1 MDLNEYI
8 DFIIVAEELDKL
20 GRYAEADNLV
30 RLAQFPSMNPQG
42 FGGFGNMGA
51 GNGNLFTP
59 QMQGAAI
66 GGALGNAAFKSP
78 VGTAIGTLVGSE
90 FGRKQGNDIQQR
102 NIPSEQKIQK
112 LKEELIKL
120 QAQPEPRNYVKM
132 QELQGQIT
140 TEEKILKDTQAL
152 RASNQPQPATQTG
165 AQTGLPAS
173 ASLDQLK
180 AYNAARDAKSF
191 DELQKSVANFTLA
204 EQALAFRF
212 WNLKSQQAATQTPGQ
227 PATQMQAG
235 QMPPAVNNILM
246 GMLYD
251 PKMTTPEAIWTKIST
266 TEQIPA
272 ELKRAAF
279 DEFLKLRSNQIYGAA
294 QAQAPV
300 ATQPQFTSEQETQIN
315 KLVDL
320 AIKQP
325 SGKKFNFIKNK
336 YLLRQFT
343 QPIYDEIIKR
353 LKERVEILQSMRQ
366 K

>member
-30 RLAQFPSMNPQG
+30 RLAQFPNMNPQG

-90 FGRKQGNDIQQR
+90 LGRKQGNDIQQR

-132 QELQGQIT
+132 QELQTQIT
-140 TEEKILKDTQAL
+140 TEEKILKDTQTL
-152 RASNQPQPATQTG
+152 RASNQPQTSPQT
-165 AQTGLPAS
+165 ANQTGLPAS
-173 ASLDQLK
+173 ASFNQDK
-180 AYNAARDAKSF
+180 IINAISSSKTF
-191 DELQKSVANFTLA
+191 PELEAAISKFTPA
-204 EQALAFRF
+204 EQNLAFRF
-212 WNLKSQQAATQTPGQ
+212 WNLRSQQAATQTPGQ
-227 PATQMQAG
+227 PAGQLQAT

-300 ATQPQFTSEQETQIN
+300 ATQPQFTPDQEIQISKVVN
-315 KLVDL
+315 VAMK
-320 AIKQP
+320 APPGQ
-325 SGKKFNFIKNK
+325 KFNYIKR
-336 YLLRQFT
+336 LRIDDKIT
-343 QPIYDEIIKR
+343 QPIYDEAIKR
-353 LKERVEILQSMRQ
+353 LKEKVTLLQSMRQ

>member
-8 DFIIVAEELDKL
+8 DFLIVAEELVKL
-20 GRYAEADNLV
+20 GRYAESDNLI
-30 RLAQFPSMNPQG
+30 RLAQFPTNMNPQG

-51 GNGNLFTP
+51 GNGNFFTP

-78 VGTAIGTLVGSE
+78 VGTAIGTLFGSE
-90 FGRKQGNDIQQR
+90 YGRKQGRDIEQR
-102 NIPSEQKIQK
+102 NIPAEQKIQQM
-112 LKEELIKL
+112 KEELIRL
-120 QAQPEPRNYVKM
+120 QNQNPSNPSKIAD
-132 QELQGQIT
+132 LQKKIA
-140 TEEKILKDTQAL
+140 EEETILKQTQAL
-152 RASNQPQPATQTG
+152 RAQNQPQPATQTG

-279 DEFLKLRSNQIYGAA
+279 DEFLKLRSNQIYGAQ
-294 QAQAPV
+294 QAQAPTP
-300 ATQPQFTSEQETQIN
+300 AQPQFTQEEETQIKN
-315 KLVDL
+315 IVTRSM
-320 AIKQP
+320 IQP
-325 SGKKFNFIKNK
+325 SGKKFNIPKSLMIQDK
-336 YLLRQFT
+336 IT
-343 QPIYDEIIKR
+343 KPIYDEIIKR
-353 LKERVEILQSMRQ
+353 LKEKIALMQSMS
-366 K
+366 KT

>member
-20 GRYAEADNLV
+20 GRYAESDNLV
-30 RLAQFPSMNPQG
+30 RLAQFPNMNPQG
-42 FGGFGNMGA
+42 YGGFGNMGA

-90 FGRKQGNDIQQR
+90 LGRKQGNDIQQR
-102 NIPSEQKIQK
+102 NIPSEQKILQM
-112 LKEELIKL
+112 KEELIKL
-120 QAQPEPRNYVKM
+120 ENQEPKDFPKISNLKLKIQ
-132 QELQGQIT
+132 QE
-140 TEEKILKDTQAL
+140 EAILKQTQAL
-152 RASNQPQPATQTG
+152 RAQNQPQPATQTST
-165 AQTGLPAS
+165 QTGLPAS

-227 PATQMQAG
+227 PAGQLQVG

-246 GMLYD
+246 TMLYD
-251 PKMTTPEAIWTKIST
+251 QTMTTPQAIWSKIST
-266 TEQIPA
+266 SEQIPDA
-272 ELKRAAF
+272 LKKAAF

-294 QAQAPV
+294 QAQVPTPA
-300 ATQPQFTSEQETQIN
+300 QSQFTADEETKITDI
-315 KLVDL
+315 VRRSMSY
-320 AIKQP
+320 P
-325 SGKKFNFIKNK
+325 SGKKFDLPKK
-336 YLLRQFT
+336 QFLSDLIT
-343 QPIYDEIIKR
+343 KPVYEEIIKR
-353 LKERVEILQSMRQ
+353 LREKIAIFQSMRT

>member
-30 RLAQFPSMNPQG
+30 RLAQFPNMNPQG

-90 FGRKQGNDIQQR
+90 LGRKQGNEIQQR
-102 NIPSEQKIQK
+102 NIPSEQKILQM
-112 LKEELIKL
+112 KEELIKL
-120 QAQPEPRNYVKM
+120 ENQEPKDFPKISNLKLKIQ
-132 QELQGQIT
+132 QE
-140 TEEKILKDTQAL
+140 EAILKQTQAL
-152 RASNQPQPATQTG
+152 RAQNQPQPATQTST
-165 AQTGLPAS
+165 QTGLPAS

-227 PATQMQAG
+227 PAGQLQAG

-246 GMLYD
+246 TMLYD
-251 PKMTTPEAIWTKIST
+251 QTMTTPQAIWSKIST
-266 TEQIPA
+266 SNQIPEA
-272 ELKRAAF
+272 LKKAAF

-294 QAQAPV
+294 QAQVPTPA
-300 ATQPQFTSEQETQIN
+300 QPQFTEEQETQIKN
-315 KLVDL
+315 LVSGAL
-320 AIKQP
+320 KQET
-325 SGKKFNFIKNK
+325 GYKFNYIKNK
-336 YLLRQFT
+336 FFRDEIT
-343 QPIYDEIIKR
+343 KPIYDEAIKR
-353 LKERVEILQSMRQ
+353 LKDKVTLLQSMRQ

>member
-8 DFIIVAEELDKL
+8 DFLIVAEELDKL
-20 GRYAEADNLV
+20 GRYAESDNLI
-30 RLAQFPSMNPQG
+30 RLAQFPNMNPQG

-51 GNGNLFTP
+51 GNGNFFTP

-78 VGTAIGTLVGSE
+78 VGTAVGTLIGSE
-90 FGRKQGNDIQQR
+90 YGRKQGRDIEQR
-102 NIPSEQKIQK
+102 NIPAEQKILQM
-112 LKEELIKL
+112 KEELIRL
-120 QAQPEPRNYVKM
+120 QNQNPSNPSKIAD
-132 QELQGQIT
+132 LQKKIA
-140 TEEKILKDTQAL
+140 EEETILKQTQAL
-152 RASNQPQPATQTG
+152 RAQNQPQPATQTS

-279 DEFLKLRSNQIYGAA
+279 DEFLKLRSNQIYGAQ
-294 QAQAPV
+294 QAQAPTP
-300 ATQPQFTSEQETQIN
+300 AQPQFTPDEEAKIADIVKRSMGY
-315 KLVDL
+315 
-320 AIKQP
+320 P
-325 SGKKFNFIKNK
+325 SGKKFELPK
-336 YLLRQFT
+336 RQFLSDLIT
-343 QPIYDEIIKR
+343 KPVYEEIIKR
-353 LKERVEILQSMRQ
+353 LREKIAILQSMRT

>member
-8 DFIIVAEELDKL
+8 DFLIVAEELDKL
-20 GRYAEADNLV
+20 GRYAESDNLI
-30 RLAQFPSMNPQG
+30 RLAQFPNMNPQG

-51 GNGNLFTP
+51 GNGNFFTP

-78 VGTAIGTLVGSE
+78 VGTAIGTLFGSE
-90 FGRKQGNDIQQR
+90 YGRKQGRDIEQR
-102 NIPSEQKIQK
+102 NIPAEQKIQQM
-112 LKEELIKL
+112 KEELIRL
-120 QAQPEPRNYVKM
+120 QNQNPSNPSKIAD
-132 QELQGQIT
+132 LQKKIA
-140 TEEKILKDTQAL
+140 EEETILKQTQAL
-152 RASNQPQPATQTG
+152 RAQNQPQPATQTG

-279 DEFLKLRSNQIYGAA
+279 DEFLKLRSNQIYGAQ
-294 QAQAPV
+294 QAQAPTP
-300 ATQPQFTSEQETQIN
+300 AQPQFTQEEETQIKN
-315 KLVDL
+315 IVTRSM
-320 AIKQP
+320 IQP
-325 SGKKFNFIKNK
+325 SGKKFNIPKSLMIQDK
-336 YLLRQFT
+336 IT
-343 QPIYDEIIKR
+343 KPIYDEIIKR
-353 LKERVEILQSMRQ
+353 LKERVEIFKSMSQ

>member
-30 RLAQFPSMNPQG
+30 RLAQFPNMNPQG

-78 VGTAIGTLVGSE
+78 VGTALGTLVGSE

-132 QELQGQIT
+132 QELQRQIT
-140 TEEKILKDTQAL
+140 TEEKILKDTQTL
-152 RASNQPQPATQTG
+152 RAQNQPQTSPQT
-165 AQTGLPAS
+165 ANQTGLPAS

-227 PATQMQAG
+227 PAGQLQAT

-246 GMLYD
+246 SMLYD
-251 PKMTTPEAIWTKIST
+251 QTMTTPQAIWSKIST
-266 TEQIPA
+266 TEAIPA

-279 DEFLKLRSNQIYGAA
+279 DEFLKLRSNQIYGAQ
-294 QAQAPV
+294 QAQAPSP
-300 ATQPQFTSEQETQIN
+300 AQSQFTADEEAKITDIVKRSMGY
-315 KLVDL
+315 
-320 AIKQP
+320 P
-325 SGKKFNFIKNK
+325 SGKKFDLPKK
-336 YLLRQFT
+336 QFLSDLIT
-343 QPIYDEIIKR
+343 KPVYEEIIKR
-353 LKERVEILQSMRQ
+353 LREKIAIFQSIGT

>member
-8 DFIIVAEELDKL
+8 DFLIVAEELDKL
-20 GRYAEADNLV
+20 GRYAESDNLI
-30 RLAQFPSMNPQG
+30 RLAQFPNMNPQG

-51 GNGNLFTP
+51 GNGNFFTP

-66 GGALGNAAFKSP
+66 GGALGNSAFKSP
-78 VGTAIGTLVGSE
+78 VGTAVGTLIGSE
-90 FGRKQGNDIQQR
+90 LGRKQGRDIEQR
-102 NIPSEQKIQK
+102 NIPAEMKIQK

-132 QELQGQIT
+132 QELQRQIT

-152 RASNQPQPATQTG
+152 RAQNQPQPATQTG

-251 PKMTTPEAIWTKIST
+251 PKMTNPEAIWTKIST

-279 DEFLKLRSNQIYGAA
+279 DEFLKLRSNQIYGAQ
-294 QAQAPV
+294 QAQVSTPA
-300 ATQPQFTSEQETQIN
+300 QPQFTQEEETQIKN
-315 KLVDL
+315 IVTRSM
-320 AIKQP
+320 IQP
-325 SGKKFNFIKNK
+325 SGKKFNIPKSLMIQDK
-336 YLLRQFT
+336 IT
-343 QPIYDEIIKR
+343 KPIYDEIIKR
-353 LKERVEILQSMRQ
+353 LKEKIALMQSMS
-366 K
+366 KT

>member
-8 DFIIVAEELDKL
+8 DFLIVAEELDKL
-20 GRYAEADNLV
+20 GRYAESDNLI
-30 RLAQFPSMNPQG
+30 RLAQFPNMNPQG

-51 GNGNLFTP
+51 GNGNFFTP

-78 VGTAIGTLVGSE
+78 VGTAIGTLFGSE
-90 FGRKQGNDIQQR
+90 YGRKQGRDIEQR
-102 NIPSEQKIQK
+102 NIPAEQKIQQM
-112 LKEELIKL
+112 KEELIRL
-120 QAQPEPRNYVKM
+120 QNQNPSNPSKIAD
-132 QELQGQIT
+132 LQKKIA
-140 TEEKILKDTQAL
+140 EEETILKQTQAL
-152 RASNQPQPATQTG
+152 RAQNQPQPATQTG

-279 DEFLKLRSNQIYGAA
+279 DEFLKLRSNQIYGAQ
-294 QAQAPV
+294 QAQAPTP
-300 ATQPQFTSEQETQIN
+300 AQPQFTQEEETQIKN
-315 KLVDL
+315 IVTRSM
-320 AIKQP
+320 IQP
-325 SGKKFNFIKNK
+325 SGKKFNIPKSLMIQDK
-336 YLLRQFT
+336 IT
-343 QPIYDEIIKR
+343 KPIYDEIIKR
-353 LKERVEILQSMRQ
+353 LKEKIALMQSMS
-366 K
+366 KT

>member
-1 MDLNEYI
+1 
-8 DFIIVAEELDKL
+8 
-20 GRYAEADNLV
+20 
-30 RLAQFPSMNPQG
+30 
-42 FGGFGNMGA
+42 MGA

-102 NIPSEQKIQK
+102 NIPSEQKILQM
-112 LKEELIKL
+112 KEELIKL
-120 QAQPEPRNYVKM
+120 ENQEPKDFPKISNLKLKIQ
-132 QELQGQIT
+132 QE
-140 TEEKILKDTQAL
+140 EAILKQTQAL
-152 RASNQPQPATQTG
+152 RAQNQPQPATQTST
-165 AQTGLPAS
+165 QTGLPAS
-173 ASLDQLK
+173 AS
-180 AYNAARDAKSF
+180 YNQEKVINAISSSKTIQELEAAISK
-191 DELQKSVANFTLA
+191 FTPA
-204 EQALAFRF
+204 EQNLAFRF

-227 PATQMQAG
+227 PAGQLQAG

-246 GMLYD
+246 SMLYD
-251 PKMTTPEAIWTKIST
+251 PTMTTPQAIWSKIST
-266 TEQIPA
+266 SEQIPV

-294 QAQAPV
+294 QAQAPTP
-300 ATQPQFTSEQETQIN
+300 AQSQFTPAQEIQIDN
-315 KLVDL
+315 LVDL

>member
-20 GRYAEADNLV
+20 GRYAESDNLV
-30 RLAQFPSMNPQG
+30 RLAQFPNMNPQG

-78 VGTAIGTLVGSE
+78 VGTAIGTLLGSE
-90 FGRKQGNDIQQR
+90 IGRKQGNEIQQR

-132 QELQGQIT
+132 QELQRQIT

-152 RASNQPQPATQTG
+152 RAQNQPQPATQTG

-173 ASLDQLK
+173 ASFNQDK
-180 AYNAARDAKSF
+180 IINAISSSKTLPELEAAISKFTDAEK
-191 DELQKSVANFTLA
+191 L
-204 EQALAFRF
+204 LAFRF

-227 PATQMQAG
+227 TAGQLQAG

-246 GMLYD
+246 SMLYD
-251 PKMTTPEAIWTKIST
+251 QTMTNPQAIWSKIST
-266 TEQIPA
+266 SEQIPEA
-272 ELKRAAF
+272 LKKAAF

-294 QAQAPV
+294 QAQVPTPA
-300 ATQPQFTSEQETQIN
+300 QPQFTPAEEIQIDN
-315 KLVDL
+315 LVDL
-320 AIKQP
+320 AIKQR
-325 SGKKFNFIKNK
+325 SGQKFNFIKNK
-336 YLLRQFT
+336 YLKREFT
-343 QPIYDEIIKR
+343 KPIYNEIIKR
-353 LKERVEILQSMRQ
+353 LKERVEILQSTT
-366 K
+366 

>member
-30 RLAQFPSMNPQG
+30 RLAQFPSMNPQS

-90 FGRKQGNDIQQR
+90 LGRKQGNDIQQR
-102 NIPSEQKIQK
+102 NIPSEQKIKK

-132 QELQGQIT
+132 QELQRQIT
-140 TEEKILKDTQAL
+140 TEEKILKDTQTL
-152 RASNQPQPATQTG
+152 RAQNQPQTSPQT
-165 AQTGLPAS
+165 ANQTGLPAS
-173 ASLDQLK
+173 ASFNQDK
-180 AYNAARDAKSF
+180 VINAISSSKTIQ
-191 DELQKSVANFTLA
+191 ELEAAISKFTPA
-204 EQALAFRF
+204 EQNLAFRF

-227 PATQMQAG
+227 PAGQLQAT

-246 GMLYD
+246 SMLYD
-251 PKMTTPEAIWTKIST
+251 PAMTTPQAIWSKIST
-266 TEQIPA
+266 SEQIPDA
-272 ELKRAAF
+272 LKKAAF

-294 QAQAPV
+294 QAQVPTPA
-300 ATQPQFTSEQETQIN
+300 QPQFTPEQETKIN
-315 KLVDL
+315 NLVSL
-320 AIKQP
+320 AFRQE
-325 SGKKFNFIKNK
+325 SGQKFNFIKNK
-336 YLLRQFT
+336 FLRDEIT
-343 QPIYDEIIKR
+343 KPVYEEIIKR
-353 LKERVEILQSMRQ
+353 LREKVTLLQSMRP

>member
-20 GRYAEADNLV
+20 GRYAESDNLV
-30 RLAQFPSMNPQG
+30 RLAQFPNMNPQG

-78 VGTAIGTLVGSE
+78 VGTALGTLVGSE

-132 QELQGQIT
+132 QELQRQIT
-140 TEEKILKDTQAL
+140 TEEKILKDTQTL
-152 RASNQPQPATQTG
+152 RAQNQPQTSPQT
-165 AQTGLPAS
+165 ANQTGLPAS

-191 DELQKSVANFTLA
+191 DELQKLVVNFTLA

-227 PATQMQAG
+227 PAGQLQAT

-246 GMLYD
+246 SMLYD
-251 PKMTTPEAIWTKIST
+251 PTMTTPQAIWSKIST
-266 TEQIPA
+266 SEQIP
-272 ELKRAAF
+272 EGLKRAAF

-294 QAQAPV
+294 QAQAPTP
-300 ATQPQFTSEQETQIN
+300 AQSQFTPAQEIQIDN
-315 KLVDL
+315 LVDL
-320 AIKQP
+320 AIKQR
-325 SGKKFNFIKNK
+325 SGQKFNFIKNK
-336 YLLRQFT
+336 YLKREFT
-343 QPIYDEIIKR
+343 KPIYDEIIKR
-353 LKERVEILQSMRQ
+353 LKERVEILQSTRQ